1 MRMRLAAESHLIVT
15 RMRIVYFANVCLH
28 AGDDIGA
35 DRPVSSKISYVLLSI
50 CRKLLFLHYTQ
61 IFPQTKAFFYP

>member
-1 MRMRLAAESHLIVT
+1 
-15 RMRIVYFANVCLH
+15 MRIVYFANVCLH

-50 CRKLLFLHYTQ
+50 CCKLLFLHNTE
-61 IFPQTKAFFYP
+61 IVPQTIEFLFPGVPGLSDVIS